1 MMIKKV
7 QINVSGRVQG
17 VGFRF
22 FTYQQAQKLN
32 LVGYVQNLDNGDV
45 EIIAQGD
52 NLQISKLI
60 KWIESGGSASASI
73 SLVNIVELKPQNDLT
88 SFNVRY

>member
-1 MMIKKV
+1 MIKKV
-7 QINVSGRVQG
+7 KINVNGRVQG

-60 KWIESGGSASASI
+60 KWIENGGPASASI
-73 SLVNIVELKPQNDLT
+73 SLVNIVELKLQNDLT

>member
-22 FTYQQAQKLN
+22 FTYQQATKQG

-45 EIIAQGD
+45 KIIAQGD
-52 NLQISKLI
+52 NLQIAKLI
-60 KWIESGGSASASI
+60 QWIESGGPASASI

>member
-1 MMIKKV
+1 MKKV
-7 QINVSGRVQG
+7 KINVNGRVQG

-60 KWIESGGSASASI
+60 KWIENGGPASASI

>member
-1 MMIKKV
+1 MIK
-7 QINVSGRVQG
+7 QIKLQVSGRVQG

-22 FTYQQAQKLN
+22 CTYQQAKKLG
-32 LVGYVQNLDNGDV
+32 LVGYVKNLDNGDV

-52 NLQISKLI
+52 TTQIAKLI
-60 KWIESGGSASASI
+60 QWFNCGGPRSARIGNITIDELI
-73 SLVNIVELKPQNDLT
+73 SLNDLT

>member
-1 MMIKKV
+1 MIKKV
-7 QINVSGRVQG
+7 KINVNGRVQG

-60 KWIESGGSASASI
+60 KWIENGGPASASI

>member
-1 MMIKKV
+1 MIKKV
-7 QINVSGRVQG
+7 KINVKGRVQG

-22 FTYQQAQKLN
+22 FTYQQAQKLG
-32 LVGYVQNLDNGDV
+32 LVGYVRNLENGDV

-52 NLQISKLI
+52 HLQIAKLT
-60 KWIESGGSASASI
+60 KWIENGGPASSRI
-73 SLVNIVELKPQNDLT
+73 SHVKIYELLPQNDLT

>member
-1 MMIKKV
+1 MKKV
-7 QINVSGRVQG
+7 KINVNGRVQG

-60 KWIESGGSASASI
+60 KWIESGGPASASI

>member
-1 MMIKKV
+1 MIKKV
-7 QINVSGRVQG
+7 KINVSGRVQG

-22 FTYQQAQKLN
+22 FTYQQAKTLG
-32 LVGYVQNLDNGDV
+32 LVGYVRNLENGDV

-52 NLQISKLI
+52 DLQIAKLT
-60 KWIESGGSASASI
+60 KWIENGGPASSRI
-73 SLVNIVELKPQNDLT
+73 SHINICELLLQNDLT